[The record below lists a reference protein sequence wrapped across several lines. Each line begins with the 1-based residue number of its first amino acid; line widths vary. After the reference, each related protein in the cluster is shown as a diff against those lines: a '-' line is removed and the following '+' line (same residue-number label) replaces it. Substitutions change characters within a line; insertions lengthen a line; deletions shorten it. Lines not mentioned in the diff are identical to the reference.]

1 MKNKKYKV
9 EYLDWEDHEG
19 NFGTNFVVILKAGDR
34 EEAKEELD
42 KLLSENVDGDGCGW
56 FAINDTTK
64 GKRC

>member
-1 MKNKKYKV
+1 MENKKYKV

-42 KLLSENVDGDGCGW
+42 KLLSENVDGDGRQ
-56 FAINDTTK
+56 TK
-64 GKRC
+64 

>member
-42 KLLSENVDGDGCGW
+42 KLLSENVDGDGRRESAFLGSKK
-56 FAINDTTK
+56 AV
-64 GKRC
+64 